1 VQRAWKSA
9 CLRKRRAQGLLCSD
23 PSTPRLTGSM
33 ELKSFIRATVWTLA
47 IGAVTMAKAG
57 PALGITVDERATLPC
72 IHGNAACDPAASPRG
87 LLIFDDISH
96 PSPHVDGD
104 DGLLK
109 ALRDSSSLHGP
120 EFGPDGGP
128 WSPHVGPKS
137 DRHDGSWSPHDRQE
151 DVLQQTVPEP
161 GSLALVSIALLA
173 LGGVGWR
180 EKRTTRPAC
189 PQPNRRNSPSG
200 SPRADP
206 GRA

>member
-1 VQRAWKSA
+1 MQRAWKSA

-57 PALGITVDERATLPC
+57 PALGITVDERATFPC

-161 GSLALVSIALLA
+161 GSLALVSIAPLA
-173 LGGVGWR
+173 LGGSGLAR
-180 EKRTTRPAC
+180 EAHNATGVPATE
-189 PQPNRRNSPSG
+189 PAKLSKWLPKG
-200 SPRADP
+200 
-206 GRA
+206 